1 MSQFQDLQNVDGE
14 YSLPL
19 GPLFLSPKKVSETLS
34 EHFNEGPAAQK
45 LRTIKSFLSLFKK
58 GPKVVDGAYGNTDT
72 DEEAYRD
79 AQISR
84 KRTWIV
90 NMDSV
95 LRNVADGD
103 KNSYVYQCEHI
114 DKLYPRIS

>member
-1 MSQFQDLQNVDGE
+1 M
-14 YSLPL
+14 PM

-45 LRTIKSFLSLFKK
+45 LRTIKAVLSLFKK
-58 GPKVVDGAYGNTDT
+58 GPKIVDGAYGNTDT

-103 KNSYVYQCEHI
+103 TNSYVYQCEHI